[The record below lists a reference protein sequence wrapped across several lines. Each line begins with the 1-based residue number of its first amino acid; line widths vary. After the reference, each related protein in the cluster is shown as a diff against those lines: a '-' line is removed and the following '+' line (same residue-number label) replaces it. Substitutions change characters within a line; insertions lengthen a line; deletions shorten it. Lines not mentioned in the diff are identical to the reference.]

1 LKVLVTGIS
10 GFIGHHVAEAL
21 HAHGHELRGL
31 IRRTSDRSGI
41 THLPV
46 EIAEGDILDRA
57 ALAQAMIGVDAVVH
71 LAGVSTKAVSPE
83 DFQRLN
89 VRGTRNVI
97 EAAVA
102 EGAKG
107 KKPRLIYISS
117 QSAGGPAPAGTASDG
132 ADPEAPLSRYGESKL
147 AAEGLVRAAAGQLD
161 AVIIRPPI
169 VYGPRDRDILAAFKL
184 AKLARGLFFH
194 PGFQEKRYSVVY
206 GPDLGEGIAQA
217 LEGGLP
223 VSDGRSDRGR
233 GVYYLD
239 DGHAYSWSELG
250 RLLVASLGLR
260 PIILKVPELV
270 PTAIAFAQEIQAVLT
285 KKPPLLG
292 FDKVRDMRATNFVCS
307 SERARRDFA
316 YAPKHDLATGF
327 VKTAK
332 WYTENGWL

>member
-1 LKVLVTGIS
+1 
-10 GFIGHHVAEAL
+10 
-21 HAHGHELRGL
+21 
-31 IRRTSDRSGI
+31 
-41 THLPV
+41 V
-46 EIAEGDILDRA
+46 EIAEGDILDRS
-57 ALAQAMIGVDAVVH
+57 ALEQAMTGVDAVVH
-71 LAGVSTKAVSPE
+71 LAGVSTKAVTPE

-97 EAAVA
+97 DAALA

-107 KKPRLIYISS
+107 KKKPPRLVYISS
-117 QSAGGPAPAGTASDG
+117 QSAGGPAPKGTASDG

-147 AAEGLVRAAAGQLD
+147 AAEGHVRAAAGQLES
-161 AVIIRPPI
+161 VIIRPPI

-184 AKLARGLFFH
+184 AKMARGLFFH
-194 PGFQEKRYSVVY
+194 PGFQEKYYSVVY

-217 LEGGLP
+217 LEKGLP

-260 PIILKVPELV
+260 PVIVKVPELV
-270 PTAIAFAQEIQAVLT
+270 PTAIAFAQELQAVLT

-292 FDKVRDMRATNFVCS
+292 FDKVRDLRATNFVCS
-307 SERARRDFA
+307 SERASRDFA
-316 YAPKHDLATGF
+316 YAPKNDLATGF
-327 VKTAK
+327 RKTAQ
-332 WYTENGWL
+332 WYTEHGWL